1 MEMKKQPEQFDA
13 IVIGTG
19 QAGPSL
25 AVDLAKAGRKVAILE
40 RHLFGGTCV
49 NTGCIPTKT
58 MIANARV
65 AHMARRAADYG
76 VSTGEISVDMKR
88 VKQRKDEVSTLSK
101 TGVEKMLRS
110 TENCTVVTA
119 HARFVSDH
127 ELEANGRRLTA
138 KQIFINVGGRAAI
151 PDMKGLNQVSY
162 LTNSTMME
170 LDVVP
175 EHLVIVGGS
184 YIGLEFGQMCRRF
197 GSKVTILQREP
208 RLIPKEDPDVSEGI
222 KKILEK
228 EGITILL
235 NANCIEVEKKGDTIE
250 VRAGSNTVEGSH
262 LLIAAGRRPNTDSLG
277 LENTSIKMD
286 KHGYI
291 QVDDYLRTT
300 ADGVWAMGDCNGR
313 GAFTHTSYNDYEIVA
328 ANVLHDEPRKVTD
341 RITAYALYIDPPLG
355 RCGMTETEVRATG
368 RKAMMGMRPMTRI
381 GRAVEK
387 GETEGFIKILVDAES
402 KLILGASILG
412 VEGDEAIHCILD
424 MMYAKA
430 PYKTFERAVQIHPTV
445 SELLPTIIG
454 ELKPL
459 EA

>member
-1 MEMKKQPEQFDA
+1 MNKQPEQFDA

-19 QAGPSL
+19 QSGPPL
-25 AVDLAKAGRKVAILE
+25 AVDLAKAGRKVAIIE

-65 AHMARRAADYG
+65 ANMARRAADYG
-76 VSTGEISVDMKR
+76 VSTGTISVDMKR
-88 VKQRKDEVSTLSK
+88 VKQRKDEVSNLSK

-110 TENCTVVTA
+110 TRNCTVVTA
-119 HARFVSDH
+119 HARFLSDH
-127 ELEANGRRLTA
+127 EVEAGDRLLTA
-138 KQIFINVGGRAAI
+138 KDIFIDVGGRAAI
-151 PDMKGLNQVSY
+151 PAIKGLDQVSY

-175 EHLVIVGGS
+175 EHLIIVGGS
-184 YIGLEFGQMCRRF
+184 YVGLEFAQMCRRF
-197 GSKVTILQREP
+197 GSNVTILQRGA
-208 RLIPKEDPDVSEGI
+208 RLIPKEDPDVSEGV

-228 EGITILL
+228 EGISVVL
-235 NANCIEVEKKGDTIE
+235 NADCIAVVKKGENIE
-250 VRAGSNTVEGSH
+250 VRTGSNTVEGSH

-277 LENTSIKMD
+277 LENTKIKMD
-286 KHGYI
+286 KNGYI

-328 ANVLHDEPRKVTD
+328 ANVLHNEPRKVTD
-341 RITAYALYIDPPLG
+341 RITAYAVYIDPPLG
-355 RCGMTETEVRATG
+355 RCGMTETEVRASG
-368 RKAMMGMRPMTRI
+368 RKAMMGTRPMTRI

-387 GETEGFIKILVDAES
+387 GETEGFIKILIDAES

-430 PYKTFERAVQIHPTV
+430 PCSTLERAVHIHPTV

-454 ELKPL
+454 EAKPL
-459 EA
+459 EAKA

>member
-1 MEMKKQPEQFDA
+1 MKKQPEQFDA